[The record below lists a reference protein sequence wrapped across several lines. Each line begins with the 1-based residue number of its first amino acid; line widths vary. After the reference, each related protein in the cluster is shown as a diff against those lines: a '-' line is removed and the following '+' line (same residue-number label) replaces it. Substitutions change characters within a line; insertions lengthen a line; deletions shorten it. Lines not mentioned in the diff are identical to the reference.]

1 MSNLSD
7 KNLEYDVA
15 VIGGGSAGLCAAVAA
30 ANNGAKTILVEGT
43 GGIAGDLTSGLPIDG
58 CRSTC
63 GEWIIGGVPRELFDE
78 CDKYGGYVGSI
89 FDKRS
94 LWVVMLNPRVAGFAA
109 LRILRKAGV
118 DLLPYTQLFDV
129 NRESGVI
136 KSVTALNKGKK
147 INIKAKVYIDCTG
160 DGDLGALAGL
170 PFEFGS
176 ETGETQP
183 VSIVFQMRNVCSE
196 KLMEFVRDNADSLGL
211 GENPLNNK
219 SGEELAMEL
228 YEAGVPKIFF
238 SGEGK
243 MLQKAMSDGSM
254 YQCSMLTVTPNS
266 KDFSCVTINSTRVVL
281 KDPTDGMELGKAMY
295 DLSEQTDMAV
305 RFLIENVPG
314 FENSYFDGSSP
325 RLGVRETRRIIGEEI
340 LCVDDV
346 MHAVKRE
353 DGVAKG
359 GHEVDIH
366 GEGQKHTRRAID
378 DGGSYDIPYKCLIP
392 KGMDNMLIAGR
403 CVSADRGAH
412 SSARVMGTCM
422 AMGQAAGTSAA
433 ICVKE
438 NISVRDVDVNKLRTV
453 LKEQGSVIDGTR

>member
-1 MSNLSD
+1 MKNCKEQNLT
-7 KNLEYDVA
+7 YDVA

-30 ANNGAKTILVEGT
+30 AQNGAKTILVEST

-63 GEWIIGGVPRELFDE
+63 GEWIIGGVPRALFDE
-78 CDKYGGYVGSI
+78 CEAYGGYVGSI

-109 LRILRKAGV
+109 LRLLKKSGA
-118 DLLPYTQLFDV
+118 DFLPYTQVFQV
-129 NRESGVI
+129 ERSGGSI
-136 KSVTALNKGKK
+136 TSVTAVNKGTQ
-147 INIKAKVYIDCTG
+147 IKLNAKVYIDCTG
-160 DGDLGALAGL
+160 DGDVAALADL

-176 ETGETQP
+176 ELGETQP
-183 VSIVFQMRNVCSE
+183 VSIVFQMRNVDSG

-211 GENPLNNK
+211 GENPLNDK
-219 SGEELAMEL
+219 SGDELAMEL

-238 SGEGK
+238 SGAGK
-243 MLQKAMSDGSM
+243 MLQKAMKDGSM

-266 KDFSCVTINSTRVVL
+266 KDYSCVTINTTRVVL
-281 KDPTDGMELGKAMY
+281 EDPTDGMALGKAMY

-305 RFLIENVPG
+305 KFLIENVCG
-314 FENSYFDGSSP
+314 FENAYFDGSAP

-346 MHAVKRE
+346 MHAKKRE

-366 GEGQKHTRRAID
+366 GEGQNHIRRAID
-378 DGGSYDIPYKCLIP
+378 NGGSYDIPYKCLIP
-392 KGMDNMLIAGR
+392 KEMDNMLMAGR
-403 CVSADRGAH
+403 CLSADRGAH
-412 SSARVMGTCM
+412 SSARVMGSCM
-422 AMGQAAGTSAA
+422 AMGQAVGTAA
-433 ICVKE
+433 AMSIKE
-438 NISVRDVDVNKLRTV
+438 GISVRDVDIQTLRKT
-453 LKEQGSVIDGTR
+453 LKEQGAVLDGTR